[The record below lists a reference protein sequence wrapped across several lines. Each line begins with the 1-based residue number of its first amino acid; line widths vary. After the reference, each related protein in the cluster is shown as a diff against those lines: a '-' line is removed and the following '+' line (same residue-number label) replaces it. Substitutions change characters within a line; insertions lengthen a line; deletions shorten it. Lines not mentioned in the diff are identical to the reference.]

1 MLKQITNTDKKYV
14 SVPVTDLKLDAAP
27 KVNSFNGITSDA
39 VARAIA
45 GASGEVPQVTENDN
59 GKVLTAV
66 YDEGGPAVE
75 WAEAQGGDGGILTVV
90 YDSNDLPEGQEI
102 DDIATEISEAVAAGK
117 SVQLLDVN
125 ENIVANLTAI
135 DSDFSWAGPTF
146 MSPMDRDEN
155 MINYFK
161 EYHLGTD
168 QFNRGWSVNTNY
180 AGPQIPAPTGDDQDK
195 VAVATMKSTAWGSNY
210 MAYEPK
216 DAAEVVGVDGTT
228 IDCKE
233 VEDRAQVRGD
243 GSPIVETGWKTFDA
257 LRINGSGPISLAGF
271 NGNDLVTLKVSSA
284 STASSGGEQ
293 VGDPNGIIDTS
304 GKSEVCLWI
313 GTWND
318 KESTMEYSFGGYLTD
333 DNGDNILWDFVSTSG
348 STNYFKISGDGHLQ
362 DTVNNI
368 LGPDWAGSVQH
379 NDYAYIWLGT
389 QNAALQPGSSG
400 TVWLTTGPSSDVL
413 ALHAYLSK
421 TKGHQLYV
429 KVPVPSFNTTTD
441 LGKVLTVT
449 ASGLAWVTPT

>member
-45 GASGEVPQVTENDN
+45 GASGEVPQVLEGDN

-75 WAEAQGGDGGILTVV
+75 WAEAQGGGGDILTVV

-102 DDIATEISEAVAAGK
+102 DDLADEISAAVAAGK

-135 DSDFSWAGPTF
+135 DNDFSWSGPTF
-146 MSPMDRDEN
+146 MSPMDRDDN
-155 MINYFK
+155 MVNYFK

-168 QFNRGWSVNTNY
+168 QSNRGWSVNTNY
-180 AGPQIPAPTGDDQDK
+180 AGPQIPAPTSDDANK
-195 VAVATMKSTAWGSNY
+195 VAVATPKSTAWGSNY

-216 DAAEVVGVDGTT
+216 DAAEVVGVDGTS

-233 VEDRAQVRGD
+233 AEDRALVRGS
-243 GSPIVETGWKTFDA
+243 GTPTVTTNWKEFNA
-257 LRINGSGPISLAGF
+257 LQINGSGSMSLAGF
-271 NGNDLVTLKVSSA
+271 EGTDLVTLKVSSA
-284 STASSGGEQ
+284 ATASSYGVQ
-293 VGDPNGIIDTS
+293 VADRESISTYGNS
-304 GKSEVCLWI
+304 KVCLWV
-313 GTWND
+313 GVWND
-318 KESTMEYSFGGYLTD
+318 QEWMTEYSFVGELTD
-333 DNGDNILWDFVSTSG
+333 DNGDPILWDLVEAGMT
-348 STNYFKISGDGHLQ
+348 TNYFKISGDGHYEG
-362 DTVNNI
+362 TVNSI
-368 LGPDWAGSVQH
+368 LGPDWASSVQY
-379 NDYAYIWLGT
+379 NDYATICLGT
-389 QNAALQPGSSG
+389 DNRALTSG
-400 TVWLTTGPSSDVL
+400 YGTKWLTTGPSDDAL

-421 TKGHQLYV
+421 ANGHQLYV
-429 KVPVPSFNTTTD
+429 KVPVPSFDTTTD

>member
-45 GASGEVPQVTENDN
+45 GASGEVPQVLEGDN

-75 WAEAQGGDGGILTVV
+75 WAEAQGGGDILTVV

-146 MSPMDRDEN
+146 MSPMDRDDN
-155 MINYFK
+155 MVNYFR

-180 AGPQIPAPTGDDQDK
+180 AGPQIPAPTSDDQNK
-195 VAVATMKSTAWGSNY
+195 VAVATMKNTAWGSDY

-216 DAAEVVGVDGTT
+216 DAAEVVGVDGTS

-233 VEDRAQVRGD
+233 VEDRALVRGSGTPTVATD
-243 GSPIVETGWKTFDA
+243 WKTYDA
-257 LRINGSGPISLAGF
+257 LQINGSGSMSLAGF
-271 NGNDLVTLKVSSA
+271 AGTDLVTLKVSSA
-284 STASSGGEQ
+284 STTAAGGDQ
-293 VGDPNGIIDTS
+293 VGDISAIIDTS
-304 GKSEVCLWI
+304 GKSEVCLWV
-313 GTWND
+313 GAWND
-318 KESTMEYSFGGYLTD
+318 KESRMEYSFGGELSD
-333 DNGDNILWDFVSTSG
+333 DNGDPIFWDFVETIG
-348 STNYFKISGDGHLQ
+348 STNYFKISGDGHFEG
-362 DTVNNI
+362 TVNSI

-379 NDYAYIWLGT
+379 YDYAYICLGT
-389 QNAALQPGSSG
+389 QNDPLEYG
-400 TVWLTTGPSSDVL
+400 TATQWLTTGPSNDAL
-413 ALHAYLSK
+413 ALNAYLSK

-429 KVPVPSFNTTTD
+429 KVPVPSFDTTTD

-449 ASGLAWVTPT
+449 ANGLAWVSPT

>member
-1 MLKQITNTDKKYV
+1 M
-14 SVPVTDLKLDAAP
+14 
-27 KVNSFNGITSDA
+27 
-39 VARAIA
+39 
-45 GASGEVPQVTENDN
+45 
-59 GKVLTAV
+59 TAV
-66 YDEGGPAVE
+66 YDEGGPGIE
-75 WAEAQGGDGGILTVV
+75 WAEAQGGGDILTVV

-146 MSPMDRDEN
+146 MSPMDRDDN
-155 MINYFK
+155 MVNYFK

-180 AGPQIPAPTGDDQDK
+180 AGPQIPAPTSDDQNK
-195 VAVATMKSTAWGSNY
+195 VAVATMQSTAWGSNY

-233 VEDRAQVRGD
+233 VEDRALVRGD
-243 GSPIVETGWKTFDA
+243 GSPTVETGWKTFDA
-257 LRINGSGPISLAGF
+257 LRINGSGPMSLAGF

-284 STASSGGEQ
+284 PTASSGGEQ

-362 DTVNNI
+362 DTVDSI
-368 LGPDWAGSVQH
+368 LGPDWASSVRV

-400 TVWLTTGPSSDVL
+400 TRWLTVGPSDNGVPL
-413 ALHAYLSK
+413 QDEWTPALREGPGTCVRHY
-421 TKGHQLYV
+421 
-429 KVPVPSFNTTTD
+429 N
-441 LGKVLTVT
+441 
-449 ASGLAWVTPT
+449 